1 MDNNTIEVVKQVM
14 TYAVGPLMGLFAW
27 VGKKMHTEVE
37 TNKRDINDLKISHAV
52 QGSQLK
58 DLKEDVHQINKKLD
72 KILDRVS
79 K

>member
-1 MDNNTIEVVKQVM
+1 MDHETIIIAKQILV
-14 TYAVGPLMGLFAW
+14 YALGPIMGLFAW
-27 VGKKMHTEVE
+27 MGKKMHKEVE
-37 TNKRDINDLKISHAV
+37 NNKKDINDLKISHAV